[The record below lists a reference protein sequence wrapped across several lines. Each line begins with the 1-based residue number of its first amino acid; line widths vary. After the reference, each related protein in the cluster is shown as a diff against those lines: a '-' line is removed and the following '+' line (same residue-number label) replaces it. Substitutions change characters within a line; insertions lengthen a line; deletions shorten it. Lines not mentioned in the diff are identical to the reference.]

1 MKTQRTTPALLK
13 VILCVLALGC
23 SVRADDS
30 FFEDFS
36 DGDVQDGSPVTWQWD
51 ANTGECLAT
60 PAGLQVTPAWQG
72 ERLCALRIAQDAYGR
87 DLDYTGSMTIR
98 AQVKIPKATTG
109 YGSGFFMCLRAN
121 DDLDT
126 GDSGYMVA
134 INRQYFYLARIDG
147 PDNSYSPWD
156 WHYEMNGR
164 FDATEDV
171 MIQLD
176 VIDLTDTS
184 GNRTTSRLE
193 GRWWVP
199 GQEMPVQPQVVAYD
213 AKYDAG
219 GIEICTTAE
228 VELNR
233 TVIIRWIEVTGTQV
247 EPIVDFNGNGTVD
260 IKDLVKLIE
269 CWGQSEPTVDIVP
282 DGVIDVNDLEVLME
296 YWQQDVNDPTLLT
309 HWKLDETEGNVAYET
324 VAQQDAT
331 VSGEAVWQPES
342 GHHEGALAFDG
353 INDCIETP
361 FVLDPAAGVFSLFV
375 WVKGGTPGQV
385 VLSQVGG
392 ANWLGLDQAGNLFTD
407 LKGQG
412 RWAGQSLHSNTS
424 ITDGQ
429 WHRVGLVWD
438 FLYRSLY
445 VDDQLVAA
453 DVASQDNFS
462 SATGGLCLGAQSTP
476 AAGTFWSGMMDDVR
490 IYNRVVAP

>member
-1 MKTQRTTPALLK
+1 MKIPEEEDAQNHSAVFLGLRFDMNEGTGYWVCLNSHYFWIARVGGPGVDATRGYFAWEYNATGK
-13 VILCVLALGC
+13 V
-23 SVRADDS
+23 
-30 FFEDFS
+30 DFS
-36 DGDVQDGSPVTWQWD
+36 QDV
-51 ANTGECLAT
+51 
-60 PAGLQVTPAWQG
+60 
-72 ERLCALRIAQDAYGR
+72 I
-87 DLDYTGSMTIR
+87 
-98 AQVKIPKATTG
+98 
-109 YGSGFFMCLRAN
+109 
-121 DDLDT
+121 
-126 GDSGYMVA
+126 
-134 INRQYFYLARIDG
+134 
-147 PDNSYSPWD
+147 
-156 WHYEMNGR
+156 
-164 FDATEDV
+164 
-171 MIQLD
+171 IQLD
-176 VIDLTDTS
+176 VTEQPDSTS
-184 GNRTTSRLE
+184 LLE
-193 GRWWVP
+193 AYFWAADS
-199 GQEMPVQPQVVAYD
+199 QMPAQPQVTAKDANFDVGEIGIGTSSMGYD
-213 AKYDAG
+213 
-219 GIEICTTAE
+219 
-228 VELNR
+228 R
-233 TVIIRWIEVTGTQV
+233 TVIVRWVEVVGKEV
-247 EPIVDFNGNGTVD
+247 EPIVDFNGNGTVE

-282 DGVIDVNDLEVLME
+282 DGVVNEDDLEILMD
-296 YWQQDVNDPTLLT
+296 YWHQDVNDPTLLT

-361 FVLDPAAGVFSLFV
+361 FVLDPAAGVFSVFV
-375 WVKGGTPGQV
+375 WVKGGAPGQV